1 MAGFP
6 AKVLERKM
14 SDVSRDS
21 LDLDDEDRLPWLESA
36 DDYEE
41 EGEYS
46 PLRIGIFLMVGVL
59 LLGAIVGGIYWM
71 QNRGDSGVNGDG
83 ELIAAQEGDYKVR
96 PDDPQAKS
104 FEGEGDASF
113 AASEGQE
120 TDAKLGTETPTEA
133 PVRNDAKP
141 GFESE
146 NGATAAGGTLIQLGA
161 FSSAAGADREWAG
174 YARRFESI
182 GKLPKKIVPGS
193 VDGGTIYRLNAVAP
207 NAEQALEV
215 CNGLKAAGE
224 SCMVIR

>member
-1 MAGFP
+1 
-6 AKVLERKM
+6 M
-14 SDVSRDS
+14 SDATRDS

-46 PLRIGIFLMVGVL
+46 PARIALLVLAGVV

-71 QNRGDSGVNGDG
+71 QNREGGVDGTGD
-83 ELIAAQEGDYKVR
+83 LIAAQEGDYKVR
-96 PDDPQAKS
+96 PDDAQSKQ

-120 TDAKLGTETPTEA
+120 TEAKLGTAAPIETP
-133 PVRNDAKP
+133 VRKEPSP
-141 GFESE
+141 GLVSTDPSTDTKA
-146 NGATAAGGTLIQLGA
+146 GAGTMIQLGA
-161 FSSAAGADREWAG
+161 FSSPTNADREWAG

-182 GKLPKKIVPGS
+182 SKLPKKIVSGS
-193 VDGGTIYRLNAVAP
+193 VEGGTIYRLNAVAP
-207 NAEQALEV
+207 NPQAAQEV

-224 SCMVIR
+224 SCMVVR

>member
-1 MAGFP
+1 
-6 AKVLERKM
+6 M
-14 SDVSRDS
+14 SDTTRDS

-46 PLRIGIFLMVGVL
+46 PTRIALLVLVGLV

-71 QNRGDSGVNGDG
+71 QNRNSGVDGSGD
-83 ELIAAQEGDYKVR
+83 LIAAQEGDYKVR
-96 PDDPQAKS
+96 PDDAQSKQ

-120 TDAKLGTETPTEA
+120 TEAKLGTAAPVETP
-133 PVRNDAKP
+133 VRKEVKP
-141 GFESE
+141 GFESTE
-146 NGATAAGGTLIQLGA
+146 ANADTGTMIQLGA
-161 FSSAAGADREWAG
+161 FSSPTNADREWAG

-182 GKLPKKIVPGS
+182 GNLPKKIVPGS
-193 VDGGTIYRLNAVAP
+193 VEGGTIYRLNAVAP
-207 NAEQALEV
+207 DPQAAQQI

-224 SCMVIR
+224 SCMVVR